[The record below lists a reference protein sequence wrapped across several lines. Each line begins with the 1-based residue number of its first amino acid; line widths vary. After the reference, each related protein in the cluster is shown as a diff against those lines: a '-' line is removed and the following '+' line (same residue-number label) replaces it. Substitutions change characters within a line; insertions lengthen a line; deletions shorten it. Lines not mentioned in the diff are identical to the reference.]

1 MAIRYG
7 FFNAV
12 KQSDGTYDRTY
23 SADDISECFNSLVT
37 KGVYKNFED
46 ELCVQAGS
54 GMQVRVGAGRA
65 IIGGKWF
72 ENTTAYD
79 LTINSAHATLNRYT
93 AVVIRLDR
101 SARTITITTKDGD
114 PAENPSGPVMDGT
127 ELCLATIYVPKGA
140 TSVSQSNIKDDRDD
154 TNLCGWVTTRAVSA
168 ANTRMEKYQWVIT
181 TDSQKNQVFELD
193 TSGYNYDSSDV
204 FFVNLNGIVL
214 VHGDD
219 YTIDNSG
226 QFTEIHTTS
235 PLTGSNRLEVV
246 VIKTRNFTKST

>member
-37 KGVYKNFED
+37 KGVFKNFED

-54 GMQVRVGAGRA
+54 GMRVQVGAGRA

-79 LTINSAHATLNRYT
+79 LTINPAHATLNRYT

-101 SARTITITTKDGD
+101 SARTIAITTKDGE
-114 PAENPSGPVMDGT
+114 PAENPRGPVMDGT
-127 ELCLATIYVPKGA
+127 ELCLATIYIPKGA
-140 TSVSQSNIKDDRDD
+140 TSISQSNIKDDRDD
-154 TNLCGWVTTRAVSA
+154 VVFCGWVTTRAVSA
-168 ANTRMEKYQWVIT
+168 AHTRIETYEWVFN
-181 TDSQKNQVFELD
+181 TDSQKNQIFELARL
-193 TSGYNYDSSDV
+193 YNYDSTDI
-204 FFVNLNGIVL
+204 FFVNINGIALMRNEDYV
-214 VHGDD
+214 VESSDD
-219 YTIDNSG
+219 PVAIRMQT
-226 QFTEIHTTS
+226 
-235 PLTGSNRLEVV
+235 PLSAGNRLGIVI
-246 VIKTRNFTKST
+246 IKTRNFTKST